1 MPFGSSVGWFGWSR
15 VAMRPGRPMVERKR
29 VTTRHLR
36 AADTRSC
43 RRMSFDT
50 AAAISGVRPGAS
62 AERRSVV
69 A

>member
-1 MPFGSSVGWFGWSR
+1 
-15 VAMRPGRPMVERKR
+15 MRPGRPMVERKR

-50 AAAISGVRPGAS
+50 AAAISGVRPGAR
-62 AERRSVV
+62 AESRSVV